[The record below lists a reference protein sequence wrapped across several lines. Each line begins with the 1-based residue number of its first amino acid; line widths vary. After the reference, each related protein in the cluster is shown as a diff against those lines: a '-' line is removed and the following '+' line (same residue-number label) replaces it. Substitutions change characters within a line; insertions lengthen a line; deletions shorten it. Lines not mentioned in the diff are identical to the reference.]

1 MIDHSLAYPS
11 RTPLGM
17 RLDAVFELRG
27 MPTEVLRQMAIKRG
41 IRANKGRV
49 HLMRAIYWDI
59 VRQDEAGHA
68 LYGAAVIAELGL

>member
-1 MIDHSLAYPS
+1 MHHPL
-11 RTPLGM
+11 TPNRAPLDM
-17 RLDAVFELRG
+17 RLDAVFQLRG

-59 VRQDEAGHA
+59 VRQDEAE
-68 LYGAAVIAELGL
+68 GADCKAR